1 MLHGQDAGQDRPS
14 TTRLG
19 GGFAAGAMH
28 VRSQVY
34 HWGDVARLG
43 LPFGNPARSGST
55 DSRPGGPRLLDLDLS
70 AGPAIVKVCSGSGS
84 IAAFLTVKGQLALL
98 RGNVDDGQRPV
109 TMVKSWGSIAPGLA
123 VHEFAIGY
131 EAGIALD
138 QHGVVHLWGRLPPNL
153 SHASPGVIFDAD
165 PVLQVACS
173 DRHAALVA
181 ASGALYTFGSAT
193 GGALGH
199 NSETDDLAAPARV
212 LALHDYHV
220 RSVSCGGTFTAAI
233 VAGDTERDATKV
245 FTWGIGC
252 NGRLGH
258 DDLDSRWVPTQV
270 SALDRASITSISC
283 GDAHCLALS
292 ALGQVF
298 TWGDPR
304 HGRLGRPPAQHGAPM
319 PIDTNGAR
327 IVQVSAGYD
336 HSAMLSSSGALYM
349 FGSNRRRQ
357 LGVPGVH
364 VATPVPV
371 QVAGL
376 EVDQVH
382 CARYHTMVIVHEAGG
397 STFVIGP
404 GTPRA
409 VSRDAKRNATAPED
423 LPVPRPE
430 IRVTDRRHERMGLP
444 SRADFYNHVVLN
456 DMLSSALGGSFN

>member
-1 MLHGQDAGQDRPS
+1 MYRRRAPTFVVVVALCWHRYVPRSPGVQVRATTAMLHGQDAGQDRPA

-43 LPFGNPARSGST
+43 LPFGNPAPSGST

-98 RGNVDDGQRPV
+98 RGNDDDDDDGQRPV
-109 TMVKSWGSIAPGLA
+109 TMMKSWGSIAPGLA

-181 ASGALYTFGSAT
+181 GTNRGGAALSSSSSDPAPCGTASGALYTFGSAT

-199 NSETDDLAAPARV
+199 NSEADDLAAPARV

-252 NGRLGH
+252 NGRSPH
-258 DDLDSRWVPTQV
+258 
-270 SALDRASITSISC
+270 AS
-283 GDAHCLALS
+283 
-292 ALGQVF
+292 
-298 TWGDPR
+298 
-304 HGRLGRPPAQHGAPM
+304 
-319 PIDTNGAR
+319 
-327 IVQVSAGYD
+327 
-336 HSAMLSSSGALYM
+336 
-349 FGSNRRRQ
+349 
-357 LGVPGVH
+357 
-364 VATPVPV
+364 
-371 QVAGL
+371 VAGGA
-376 EVDQVH
+376 
-382 CARYHTMVIVHEAGG
+382 C
-397 STFVIGP
+397 
-404 GTPRA
+404 
-409 VSRDAKRNATAPED
+409 D
-423 LPVPRPE
+423 L
-430 IRVTDRRHERMGLP
+430 L
-444 SRADFYNHVVLN
+444 
-456 DMLSSALGGSFN
+456 